1 MVLAK
6 AGGANANLLNHLA
19 RREKLRQNFVER
31 LFELTLAEKM
41 VLEDAISNYPVT
53 D

>member
-6 AGGANANLLNHLA
+6 AGGANANLLSHLA
-19 RREKLRQNFVER
+19 RKEKPRQKFVER
-31 LFELTLAEKM
+31 LFELTLAQKII
-41 VLEDAISNYPVT
+41 LEDAISNYPAT